1 MDESVAKGMDFSI
14 WMGLFGPAGMPP
26 AIVET
31 LNLAVNRVLQSP
43 DVIAKLN
50 ASGVNAAGG
59 TSKEFAEF
67 VAREYAM
74 YGKLVKASGI
84 KLD

>member
-1 MDESVAKGMDFSI
+1 M
-14 WMGLFGPAGMPP
+14 
-26 AIVET
+26 
-31 LNLAVNRVLQSP
+31 
-43 DVIAKLN
+43 IAKLN